1 MVPAV
6 TRLSSITFN
15 MLDGEE
21 KLIKSAVGGDS
32 SAFGTL
38 YDHYQPMIYRFVL
51 VKVGRREEAEDLT
64 HQVFLSAWQNIKR
77 YKNLGHPF
85 SSWLYQ
91 IARNQVVDYYRS
103 SKKDISLDDGDPE
116 SFISSIATEQMDISV
131 KLAMEKVY
139 AAIKK
144 LSPDHADVVM
154 LRFVE
159 DVSLRDTAK
168 ALKKTEGAIKL
179 MQHRAIKELRKML
192 GDTISKI

>member
-1 MVPAV
+1 
-6 TRLSSITFN
+6 

-32 SAFGTL
+32 SAFGVL

-51 VKVGRREEAEDLT
+51 VKVGCREEAEDLT
-64 HQVFLSAWQNIKR
+64 HQVFLSAWQNIRK

-103 SKKDISLDDGDPE
+103 KKKDISLDGGDAE
-116 SFISSIATEQMDISV
+116 LFISSAVTDPIDISV
-131 KLAMEKVY
+131 KLAVEKVFT
-139 AAIKK
+139 AMRT
-144 LSPDHADVVM
+144 LSPEYVDVIM

-159 DVSLRDTAK
+159 DISLRDTAK
-168 ALKKTEGAIKL
+168 ALKKTEGAVKL
-179 MQHRAIKELRKML
+179 MQHRAIKELRKIL